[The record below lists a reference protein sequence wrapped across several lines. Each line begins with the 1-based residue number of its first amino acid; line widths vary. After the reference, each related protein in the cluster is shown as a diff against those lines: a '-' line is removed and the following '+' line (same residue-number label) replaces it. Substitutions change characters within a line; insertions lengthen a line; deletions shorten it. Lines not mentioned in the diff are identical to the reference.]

1 MISLVTVFSEILK
14 QFSALVHY
22 FDTYSDC
29 CLHLR
34 EVRRVLSVNFV
45 NFFFLLLHIPC
56 NLDTDFLGIR
66 KPLVEATA
74 AKAFS

>member
-34 EVRRVLSVNFV
+34 EVRQVLSVNFV
-45 NFFFLLLHIPC
+45 NFFFYFCTFPAIL
-56 NLDTDFLGIR
+56 TR
-66 KPLVEATA
+66 T
-74 AKAFS
+74 S

>member
-1 MISLVTVFSEILK
+1 MISLVTVFSEIFK

-22 FDTYSDC
+22 FDMYTNC
-29 CLHLR
+29 CQHSR
-34 EVRRVLSVNFV
+34 EIRRVLSINFV
-45 NFFFLLLHIPC
+45 NFFLHLHIPC